1 VAEPVASLSF
11 SARSAWIALCG
22 RFFVVARR
30 RKACLLAPPQHGG
43 ARSLHAI
50 AEGLLK
56 DRRRQPGFALLV
68 SKTGTSP
75 GKDPRPNDDEVGG
88 DRAMREQSTER
99 GSTA

>member
-1 VAEPVASLSF
+1 
-11 SARSAWIALCG
+11 
-22 RFFVVARR
+22 
-30 RKACLLAPPQHGG
+30 
-43 ARSLHAI
+43 
-50 AEGLLK
+50 
-56 DRRRQPGFALLV
+56 V